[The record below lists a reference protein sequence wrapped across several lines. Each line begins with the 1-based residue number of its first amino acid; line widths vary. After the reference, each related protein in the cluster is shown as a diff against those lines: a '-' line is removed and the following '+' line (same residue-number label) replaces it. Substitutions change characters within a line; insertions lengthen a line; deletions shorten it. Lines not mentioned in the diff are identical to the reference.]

1 MRKFFHVLI
10 PWSFSLNRDISSWD
24 IASKLMLVEILQN
37 LVNIF
42 YLFHPRIYFLIWR
55 MDQVVSLLILFNES
69 LHPDRNTFQR
79 YIHIFYKYKCI
90 ILTLQLTCWEA
101 TSPSWPGTSCCWSG
115 EWGCLCPWCWWLV
128 CDINWLIHTSLGP
141 LQWVLSEWARA
152 FSRVLHTKQHC
163 IVEAERV
170 KQRQCWDVTQC
181 GDQPG
186 SSDNQDDREPCV
198 MSSDIR
204 IDKTIISL
212 DYTDQDWFLS
222 ILVSVLL
229 LMISLVLFLRASIM
243 SFLYFGEKVSL

>member
-1 MRKFFHVLI
+1 MGHCFKVNVGRNSTESCKYILPFPSKDL
-10 PWSFSLNRDISSWD
+10 FSYLENESGSLPSHSLQWKPSSWGKHV
-24 IASKLMLVEILQN
+24 SE
-37 LVNIF
+37 VNSSI
-42 YLFHPRIYFLIWR
+42 
-55 MDQVVSLLILFNES
+55 N
-69 LHPDRNTFQR
+69 
-79 YIHIFYKYKCI
+79 I

-115 EWGCLCPWCWWLV
+115 EWGCLCPWCWWWWLV

-141 LQWVLSEWARA
+141 LQWVLGVWARA

-181 GDQPG
+181 DDQPG
-186 SSDNQDDREPCV
+186 SSDNQDDREACV

-229 LMISLVLFLRASIM
+229 LMISLVLFLRASTM